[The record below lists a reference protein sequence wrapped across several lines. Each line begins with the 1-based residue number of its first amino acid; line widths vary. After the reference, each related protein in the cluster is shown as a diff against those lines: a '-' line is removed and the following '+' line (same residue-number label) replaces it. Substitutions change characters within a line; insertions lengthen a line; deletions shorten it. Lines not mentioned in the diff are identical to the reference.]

1 MTDEIVQSVEEGDN
15 ILIENN
21 DGSKFISFVATA
33 AAPLVELIVFVF
45 QFWLILWLTMVQLEL
60 DLIIMRFA
68 RFINTSATTGLAADV
83 EWNEFHYYHDHLD
96 NGIQY
101 CEAGR
106 IQHFDFDYWNAGD
119 GCDIFNCPDQI
130 YNSEQVYMNRFFL

>member
-21 DGSKFISFVATA
+21 DGSKFLSFVATA
-33 AAPLVELIVFVF
+33 AAPLGTDRIRVS
-45 QFWLILWLTMVQLEL
+45 ILANSLAYNGPIGVGFNNNE
-60 DLIIMRFA
+60 FA

-106 IQHFDFDYWNAGD
+106 IQHFDFDYLNA
-119 GCDIFNCPDQI
+119 
-130 YNSEQVYMNRFFL
+130 